1 VIRVRGLRKT
11 YGTHEV
17 LRGVDLDVRAGEVV
31 ALLGPNG
38 AGKTTTLEILEGHR
52 SMTAGEV
59 SVLGGNPIERDPARA
74 ARMGICLQATGI
86 ERFLTA
92 AEVLTLYGGYYP
104 RPRAAHE
111 LLELVGLTAQAGT
124 RVRRLSGGQ
133 RRRLDLA
140 LALVGDPELVFLDE
154 PTTGFDP
161 EARRQAWELVRGLVG
176 SGRTVLLTTHFM
188 DEAQA
193 LADRLVVIVDG
204 WVVAEGGVG
213 TVIGDRVRGSVVRF
227 RVPDRAPALP
237 AELVAMAR
245 SAPGGAVEIPT
256 TEPTRLLHDLTGW
269 AVAARVELVD
279 LTVGRTGLEDAYLA
293 LVAEHTPAAPAS
305 TAEDG
310 VA

>member
-1 VIRVRGLRKT
+1 MPSEAAEPVPAGPAIPSDVVTSVGIPHEPVIRVRGLRKT

-111 LLELVGLTAQAGT
+111 L
-124 RVRRLSGGQ
+124 
-133 RRRLDLA
+133 
-140 LALVGDPELVFLDE
+140 
-154 PTTGFDP
+154 
-161 EARRQAWELVRGLVG
+161 
-176 SGRTVLLTTHFM
+176 
-188 DEAQA
+188 
-193 LADRLVVIVDG
+193 
-204 WVVAEGGVG
+204 
-213 TVIGDRVRGSVVRF
+213 
-227 RVPDRAPALP
+227 
-237 AELVAMAR
+237 
-245 SAPGGAVEIPT
+245 
-256 TEPTRLLHDLTGW
+256 
-269 AVAARVELVD
+269 
-279 LTVGRTGLEDAYLA
+279 
-293 LVAEHTPAAPAS
+293 
-305 TAEDG
+305 
-310 VA
+310 